1 MSAEKAAVAAIES
14 AAAMTLANLNL
25 IRSVKS
31 LLPKKYQ
38 GVADPVI
45 DLQTNIVQAEAKVAK
60 KVTRKA
66 SAYSKRYGAAFRKIA
81 PKYKN
86 KKGGWRKGGFKA
98 AQKAAHKEA
107 KR

>member
-1 MSAEKAAVAAIES
+1 MPTDDWERGYAAGWRAAQGTDVRDITRDMGES
-14 AAAMTLANLNL
+14 
-25 IRSVKS
+25 RPSP
-31 LLPKKYQ
+31 PKK
-38 GVADPVI
+38 
-45 DLQTNIVQAEAKVAK
+45 K
-60 KVTRKA
+60 RKA

-107 KR
+107 KRE